1 MFLCYD
7 IIQDVPRLRYLSL
20 SLAIS
25 TNLSTKNMTG
35 DTIRGL
41 ERTQNQ
47 RSARGEMMWR
57 AIIIL
62 PSESVSG
69 SSSSL
74 KR

>member
-41 ERTQNQ
+41 EQTHMQ
-47 RSARGEMMWR
+47 
-57 AIIIL
+57 
-62 PSESVSG
+62 G
-69 SSSSL
+69 ST
-74 KR
+74 KRK